1 MATSV
6 KNEQIIAKEI
16 FSPVLSEEN
25 EKRFDKLKVRL
36 RDLLHINYI
45 ETIKKEIAEVS
56 TDDEAYDIEA
66 MKYVAALSVL
76 INLSQQGWILE
87 IQDNDLFLRM
97 EADNVDDKK
106 ILRYRLSAERNA
118 QFKTASVAAFIRKME
133 ATKIYNGKTVS
144 IENLIGNT
152 TVLMER
158 IRNGHKVCE
167 PYV

>member
-36 RDLLHINYI
+36 RGLLPINYI
-45 ETIKKEIAEVS
+45 EAIKKKIAEVS

-66 MKYVAALSVL
+66 MKYVAALSVF
-76 INLSQQGWILE
+76 IDLSQQGWILE

-106 ILRYRLSAERNA
+106 ILRYRLRAERNA

-158 IRNGHKVCE
+158 IRNDHKVSE
-167 PYV
+167 AYV

>member
-1 MATSV
+1 MRKKS
-6 KNEQIIAKEI
+6 
-16 FSPVLSEEN
+16 FHLYLSEEN
-25 EKRFDKLKVRL
+25 EKRFDKLKVCL
-36 RDLLHINYI
+36 RDLLPINYI
-45 ETIKKEIAEVS
+45 EAIKKKIAEVS

-76 INLSQQGWILE
+76 IDLSQQGWILE
-87 IQDNDLFLRM
+87 IQDLFLRM

-158 IRNGHKVCE
+158 IRNDHKVCE
-167 PYV
+167 SYV

>member
-1 MATSV
+1 
-6 KNEQIIAKEI
+6 
-16 FSPVLSEEN
+16 
-25 EKRFDKLKVRL
+25 
-36 RDLLHINYI
+36 
-45 ETIKKEIAEVS
+45 
-56 TDDEAYDIEA
+56 

-76 INLSQQGWILE
+76 IDLSQQGWILE

-106 ILRYRLSAERNA
+106 ILRYRLRAERNA

-158 IRNGHKVCE
+158 IRNDHKVSE
-167 PYV
+167 AYV